1 MSTDPR
7 IQEHIQDSVNALL
20 DGSASGDLMFFAGVQ
35 QESIPTALFLD
46 PTLRPVDRNLW
57 VVMRLCMRSGGKRTA
72 FPSYEDLENVW
83 RVGSRDTLSISYA
96 LLRLRG
102 WLTRV
107 HAVRDAQGRHRGQIW
122 MMHDEPAPLAGALPS
137 VPIVA
142 DARRRDAAA
151 RAETLGTPVDLHL
164 LDDGFSHVALARD
177 VDVVLLDA
185 TAPDAGGALLP
196 AGRLREPLSS
206 LARADLLVVT
216 KTEQSDPGPALEIA
230 RRFAPG
236 VPVYRARTEVLGV
249 TGRDGLPVEPG
260 DLPPGT
266 AVAVAG
272 IARPEAFGATLA
284 SIGIEPV
291 ELLSFRDH
299 EPYGPASLGRIER
312 ALEES
317 GATAVVTTEKDAVK
331 LDERLRVPVF
341 RVAVEARPVEPT
353 FVADL
358 LSLLAR
364 RPS

>member
-1 MSTDPR
+1 MTP
-7 IQEHIQDSVNALL
+7 LL
-20 DGSASGDLMFFAGVQ
+20 LPLSGLYGAGV
-35 QESIPTALFLD
+35 ALRLA
-46 PTLRPVDRNLW
+46 LYRRGVLAVRGAARPVVSVGN
-57 VVMRLCMRSGGKRTA
+57 VAAGGTGKTPFVRWLA
-72 FPSYEDLENVW
+72 GE
-83 RVGSRDTLSISYA
+83 
-96 LLRLRG
+96 LLRRG
-102 WLTRV
+102 RHPSILTRGY
-107 HAVRDAQGRHRGQIW
+107 GRASRGTVVVSDGRGALASVADSG
-122 MMHDEPAPLAGALPS
+122 DEPALLARALPS

-142 DARRRDAAA
+142 AARRRIAAA
-151 RAETLGTPVDLHL
+151 RAETLGTPVDLHI

-216 KTEQSDPGPALEIA
+216 KTEQADPGPALEIA

-249 TGRDGLPVEPG
+249 VGRDGLPVEPG
-260 DLPPGT
+260 DLPAGT
-266 AVAVAG
+266 TVAVAG
-272 IARPEAFGATLA
+272 IACPESFRATLA
-284 SIGIEPV
+284 SIGIEPA
-291 ELLSFRDH
+291 ELLAFRDH
-299 EPYGPASLGRIER
+299 EPYGPASVGRIER

-331 LDERLRVPVF
+331 LDDLLRVPVF
-341 RVAVEARPVEPT
+341 RVAVEARPVEPS
-353 FVADL
+353 FVSDL

>member
-1 MSTDPR
+1 MTPLLRPLST
-7 IQEHIQDSVNALL
+7 LY
-20 DGSASGDLMFFAGVQ
+20 GAGV
-35 QESIPTALFLD
+35 ALRLA
-46 PTLRPVDRNLW
+46 LYRRGLLAVRGAARPVVSVGN
-57 VVMRLCMRSGGKRTA
+57 VAAGGTGKTPFVRWLA
-72 FPSYEDLENVW
+72 GELLRRGRHPSILTRGYG
-83 RVGSRDTLSISYA
+83 RGSRGTVVVSDG
-96 LLRLRG
+96 RG
-102 WLTRV
+102 TFATV
-107 HAVRDAQGRHRGQIW
+107 ADSG
-122 MMHDEPAPLAGALPS
+122 DEPALLARALPS

-142 DARRRDAAA
+142 DAQRRDAAA

-299 EPYGPASLGRIER
+299 EPYGPASVGRIER
-312 ALEES
+312 TLEES

-353 FVADL
+353 FVSDL